1 MSAIFVDTSGFY
13 AILDGT
19 DPYHAAALA
28 AIGEAMAEAR
38 ALHTTSYVVHEAWA
52 LIQHRL
58 GWPAVDALVDRLVPL
73 CKVEH
78 VMQPLYALGAARCRQ
93 ARQRHLSLTDCV
105 SFEYMRSAGIRHA
118 IACDP
123 HFLREGIVLL

>member
-1 MSAIFVDTSGFY
+1 VSGVFVDSSGFY

-28 AIGEAMAEAR
+28 AFRRAAAEGR
-38 ALHTTSYVVHEAWA
+38 PLHTTSYVVHEAWA

-58 GWPAVDALVDRLVPL
+58 GWQAVDAFVDRILSQ
-73 CKVEH
+73 CKMEH
-78 VMQPLYALGAARCRQ
+78 VDQPLYASGAARCRQ

-105 SFEYMRSAGIRHA
+105 SFEYMKRAGLRDV
-118 IACDP
+118 IASDP
-123 HFLREGIVLL
+123 HFVREGFAQL